1 MSYILVV
8 TDAGRTA
15 IVNATQT
22 GTNAVTVAE
31 IGLSATALV
40 PTSDAAVLPDEIKRL
55 PAGGSQGV
63 AIDTIHVTAVD
74 TSDDTYDVRSFAFY
88 LDDGTLFAIYGQ
100 ALAVFEKATASQL
113 YLAIDVKFA
122 DILAAQI
129 EFGDTNFS
137 NPPASTEISGTVEL
151 ATDAETIAGVDAQRA
166 VTPHG
171 LWSAF
176 LSWLA
181 SDAETITGTQTE
193 RAVTPHGL
201 WATVTNWLSTKLVWG
216 ASNDGSG
223 SGLDADLLDG
233 RDSTEFVLH
242 TDAATEAV
250 AGVIEIASD
259 AETITG
265 TDGLRAVSPKSL
277 WAGVANWLS
286 IRTVWGLSNDGS
298 GSGLDADTIDGFDSS
313 DIVMKANIMTD
324 LAAAMNE
331 TGSVGG
337 LPHYEFELGDLLIQ
351 VGWSMN
357 VAANATALVV
367 FPRAFSSQ
375 PWAGAFR
382 RTAGAITNAD
392 SGAGIEGTPSINS
405 MTVRNTTA
413 GCDIDIAWLAIG
425 KK

>member
-22 GTNAVTVAE
+22 GTNAVMVAE

-40 PTSDAAVLPDEIKRL
+40 PDSAAILLPDEIKRL
-55 PAGGSQGV
+55 PTSGSQGV
-63 AIDTIHVTAVD
+63 AIDTIHVTAID
-74 TSDDTYDVRSFAFY
+74 QTDDTYDVRSFAFY

-100 ALAVFEKATASQL
+100 AAPVFEKATASQL

-129 EFGDTNFS
+129 DFGDTSFS
-137 NPPASTEISGTVEL
+137 NPPASTDIAGIVEL
-151 ATDAETIAGVDAQRA
+151 ATDAETIAGTDAQRA

-171 LWSAF
+171 LWAAVVN
-176 LSWLA
+176 WLA
-181 SDAETITGTQTE
+181 T
-193 RAVTPHGL
+193 RLFWGL
-201 WATVTNWLSTKLVWG
+201 
-216 ASNDGSG
+216 SNDGSG

-242 TDAATEAV
+242 TDVATEAV

-265 TDGLRAVSPKSL
+265 VDGLRAVSPKGLFAS
-277 WAGVANWLS
+277 VTNWLS
-286 IRTVWGLSNDGS
+286 TKTVWGLSNDGS
-298 GSGLDADTIDGFDSS
+298 GSGLDADTLDGYDSS

-337 LPHYEFELGDLLIQ
+337 LPHYEFELGDMLIQ

-357 VAANATALVV
+357 VVANGTALVV

-392 SGAGIEGTPSINS
+392 SGAGIEGTPSTNS

-413 GCDIDIAWLAIG
+413 GCDIDISWIAIG